1 MFGGYGRSMR
11 LIATV
16 IALLT
21 VIVLLLPVH

>member
-1 MFGGYGRSMR
+1 MFRGYCRLMR

-16 IALLT
+16 IASLT

>member
-1 MFGGYGRSMR
+1 MFRGYRRPMR

-16 IALLT
+16 IASLT